1 MQEAIQQ
8 LSKTLSLRE
17 SQVKNVLKL
26 QSEGD
31 TIPFIARYRKEMT
44 GSLDEVAIQSIIDGK
59 AQLDK
64 LEDRRAKILASIE
77 EQGKLSD
84 DLREKIAS
92 ATDINTLED
101 LYLPY
106 KSKRKTRA
114 DKARDL
120 GLEGLAKIIMSQA
133 DNDLKSR
140 VKQFVK
146 GEVKSDEDALQG
158 ARDIIAEWINEN
170 EWTRQQVRRE
180 FGFTATIQSKLIK
193 SKKEE
198 AVKYENY
205 FDWSEALKK
214 CPSHR
219 YLAMTRG
226 EKEGFLRVSVSID
239 EDNILEKL
247 KGRWVKSYNHCS
259 QEVEAALKDAY
270 KRLIAPSVE
279 NEFRS
284 AQKEK
289 ADSDAIKVFATN
301 LKQLLLQPPVGEKR
315 TLAIDPGFRTGCK
328 VVCLDET
335 GKLLHNETIY
345 PHPPQ
350 KEWSQAIKKLAQ
362 LVQIYN
368 VEVIAIGNG
377 TAGRET
383 ENLVKKVGFDR
394 KVLVYVVDES
404 GASIYSASS
413 VGREEFPQH
422 DVTVRGAVSIGR
434 RLMDPLAELVKI
446 DPKSIGVGQY
456 QHDVDQGMLKQS
468 LERVVESVVNSVGVN
483 LNTASKYLLQN
494 VSGVGPSLAESIVA
508 YRDENGKISSRAE
521 LKKVP
526 KLGPKA
532 FEQCAAFLRI
542 DDAKNPLDNSAVH
555 PESYKVVDAICKQ
568 QKLELK
574 ALINNDEVLDGLN
587 LEQFVTES
595 IGLPTLKDIVAEL
608 KKPGRDPRQ
617 YLGVLEFDKSIQGI
631 ADLKPGM
638 ELPGLISNVTNFGA
652 FVDIGIKEN
661 GLVHISQLRDEYVSN
676 PADVVSVYDKV
687 RVKVMSVDMDKKR
700 IQLSMKGLN

>member
-26 QSEGD
+26 QSEGA

-44 GSLDEVAIQSIIDGK
+44 GSLDEVAIQSIIDGM
-59 AQLDK
+59 AQIDK
-64 LEDRRAKILASIE
+64 LEDRREKILASIE

-84 DLREKIAS
+84 ELKQKIQAAS
-92 ATDINTLED
+92 ELSTLED

-146 GEVKSDEDALQG
+146 GGVKSDDEALQG

-180 FGFTATIQSKLIK
+180 FGYTATIRSKLIK

-198 AVKYENY
+198 ALKYENY

-226 EKEGFLRVSVSID
+226 EKEGFLRVSVTID
-239 EDNILEKL
+239 EDTILEKL

-259 QEVEAALKDAY
+259 QEVETALKDAY

-284 AQKEK
+284 AQKEQ

-362 LVQIYN
+362 FVQIYN

-468 LERVVESVVNSVGVN
+468 LERVVERVVNSVGVN

-542 DDAKNPLDNSAVH
+542 DDANNPLDNSAVH

-595 IGLPTLKDIVAEL
+595 IGLPTLKDILAEL

-638 ELPGLISNVTNFGA
+638 QLPGLISNVTNFGA

-661 GLVHISQLRDEYVSN
+661 GLVHISQLCDEYVSN

-687 RVKVMSVDMDKKR
+687 RVKVMSVDLDKKR
-700 IQLSMKGLN
+700 IQLTMKGLN